1 MQRVPLADGIYWV
14 GAVDWGVREFHGYDT
29 PHGSSYNSYLI
40 VDEKVCVVDG
50 VRAGLG
56 PEMLRRV
63 RGCCQEQTVDY
74 LVVNHVEMDHSGCL
88 PWLIEQLRPRKI
100 LTSKR
105 GQEAL
110 ALHFTRE
117 ECEGWDVMAVGTGD
131 EINLGSYTL
140 SFIEAPMLHW
150 PDSMFTYVKEP
161 HILLPNDAF
170 GQHLASSRRFA
181 DELDMNVVMEEA
193 VTYFA
198 NILMPFA
205 GQVTKT
211 IEKLI
216 EMGLEIDTIAPSHG
230 AIWRLRE
237 HVDAIIEAYA
247 AWARFEAKPR
257 VCLVYDTMWHSTEK
271 MAYAVADGVAQED
284 VEVTILPLS
293 GTPLARVAR
302 YVQESRAF
310 LVGSPVLN
318 NGMLPNVGRFL
329 TYIKGLRPKSR
340 LTGAF
345 GSFGW
350 GGGAV
355 KEIDATLR
363 SMSLDVLEPLE
374 VRYVPNEEEL
384 IACEEYGR
392 QVARRVKEW
401 VR

>member
-1 MQRVPLADGIYWV
+1 MQRVPLADNIYWV
-14 GAVDWGVREFHGYDT
+14 GAIDWDVREFHGYGT
-29 PHGSSYNSYLI
+29 PRGSSYNSYLI

-50 VRAGLG
+50 VRAGFG

-63 RGCCQEQTVDY
+63 RGCCNSRDVDY
-74 LVVNHVEMDHSGCL
+74 LVVNHVEMDHSGSL

-100 LTSKR
+100 VTSKR

-110 ALHFTRE
+110 ALHFARE
-117 ECEGWDVMAVGTGD
+117 GYDTWDIMAVGTGD
-131 EINLGSYTL
+131 EINLGAYTL
-140 SFIEAPMLHW
+140 SFLEAPMLHW

-161 HILLPNDAF
+161 HVLLPNDAF

-193 VTYFA
+193 VTYYA

-205 GQVTKT
+205 GQITK
-211 IEKLI
+211 IIQKVI
-216 EMGLEIDTIAPSHG
+216 EMGLQIDVIGPSHG
-230 AIWRLRE
+230 VAWRRRE
-237 HVDAIIEAYA
+237 DIDAIIEAYA

-271 MAYAVADGVAQED
+271 MAHAVADGVAQED
-284 VEVTILPLS
+284 VEVVILRLS
-293 GTPLARVAR
+293 STPLAQVAR

-310 LVGSPVLN
+310 LVGSPTLN
-318 NGMLPNVGRFL
+318 NGMFPTVGEFL

-363 SMSLDVLEPLE
+363 SMSLEVLEPME
-374 VRYVPNEEEL
+374 FRYVPSDEQL
-384 IACEEYGR
+384 LACEEYGR
-392 QVARRVKEW
+392 QVAKRVKEW